1 MAIQR
6 MRFQVRLDPHEGRQV
21 VRWAEAEGRSFSS
34 AVAHLVMR
42 GLEQETGSG
51 VEQLRRMCDAMTQQ
65 LEQVQEVMEVL
76 ETREAERFRRFLG
89 HLQHHQAL
97 TTELVCGQRV
107 KMAGDRPRDYEKTIQ
122 SARGQVTE
130 DAVVFRESIALVG
143 PVRRSDNATKSPGRV
158 P

>member
-42 GLEQETGSG
+42 GLEQETGSSL
-51 VEQLRRMCDAMTQQ
+51 EQLRRMCDAMAQQ

-76 ETREAERFRRFLG
+76 EARESERFRRFLG

-107 KMAGDRPRDYEKTIQ
+107 KMAGDRPRDYEKTIETAPRRARADYHEP
-122 SARGQVTE
+122 SAFQLDR
-130 DAVVFRESIALVG
+130 
-143 PVRRSDNATKSPGRV
+143 
-158 P
+158 